1 METIDDVCTTRN
13 RSACAPAPDG
23 HSPAAWGPASARL
36 RGLTLVELLVVV
48 AIGAILAAIA
58 VPSLQATMEKNQLD
72 TVSNQVVAAF
82 AMARSE
88 AVRAP
93 DATLLISNFNGAVA
107 DWGGGWTTRSTAP
120 GGAINKLQEPRVLPG
135 RLTMYGNAQ
144 AALGV
149 FGFDAMGR
157 LVSGAGPAQPL
168 VFVICSGTSLANHS
182 RAVVV
187 TPSGRASVAP
197 IGTTGANAGI
207 PLDNTNNPVA
217 SCTAP

>member
-1 METIDDVCTTRN
+1 MIKTDDGCTTRS
-13 RSACAPAPDG
+13 SAPCTPQQSAPSRA
-23 HSPAAWGPASARL
+23 ASAAARA

-48 AIGAILAAIA
+48 AIAAILATIA

-93 DATLLISNFNGAVA
+93 DATLLVSNLNGAVA
-107 DWGGGWTTRSTAP
+107 DWSGGWKTTSTAP
-120 GGAINKLQEPRVLPG
+120 GAGGLITTLQDPKTLPA

-144 AALGV
+144 AQLGS

-157 LVSGAGPAQPL
+157 LAFAAGPAQPL
-168 VFVICSGTSLANHS
+168 VFVICAGPALANHS
-182 RAVVV
+182 RAVIV
-187 TPSGRASVAP
+187 TPSGRASVAA
-197 IGTTGANAGI
+197 IDLATGI
-207 PLDNTNNPVA
+207 PLDNNNADVK